1 MPVKYHGITISDEV
15 DAKLKTYLSLL
26 QKWQPK
32 INLVSPQT
40 LSNSWERH
48 FIDSMQVS
56 DLLLPDDKT
65 IFDFGSGAGFPGLVL
80 ATMNPDKVFTMVE
93 SDQKKCSFMRTVS
106 RETDL
111 NNVTILCERIEN
123 VSRETK
129 PDVIMAR
136 ALASLDKLFVY
147 SKDWIESNPDLRFIF
162 PKGERHDAELVE
174 ANKNWLFHVE
184 QKTSKTDSVA
194 TILSITGVCAR

>member
-1 MPVKYHGITISDEV
+1 MPVKYHGITLSDEI
-15 DAKLKTYLSLL
+15 DEKLKTYLALL

-32 INLVSPQT
+32 INLISPQT
-40 LSNSWERH
+40 LGNAWERH

-56 DLLLPDDKT
+56 DLLTPDDKV

-80 ATMNPDKVFTMVE
+80 AIMNPDKNFSMVE

-111 NNVTILCERIEN
+111 SNVSILCERIEN
-123 VSRETK
+123 VSRETA

-147 SKDWIESNPDLRFIF
+147 SKDWINTNSDLRFIF
-162 PKGERHDAELVE
+162 PKGEQHEAELSE
-174 ANKNWLFHVE
+174 AQKNWLFHVK
-184 QKTSKTDSVA
+184 QITSKTDSVA
-194 TILSITGVCAR
+194 TILSITDVSQK